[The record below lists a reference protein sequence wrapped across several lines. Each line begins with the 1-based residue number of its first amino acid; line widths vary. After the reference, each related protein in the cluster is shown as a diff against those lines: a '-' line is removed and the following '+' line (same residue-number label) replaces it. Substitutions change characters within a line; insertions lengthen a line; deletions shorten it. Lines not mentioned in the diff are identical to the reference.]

1 MSKYSFRSRS
11 LLKLSGAVVPQK
23 RALDVVETQRV
34 VVREKLS
41 SEDLIALMR
50 GQLVAIRIGNYYDP
64 TKCEELAEKLIGSP
78 LYGKYVNAPIGRVGQ
93 AYFECQADEESRKR
107 YEESGVSWIRELRE
121 RAAPCLSPFDKFRLE
136 LDEAWAAGAYIN
148 SLNKRKM
155 FGGLV
160 RHFIENSQAEPHQ
173 DVLAWDAPESA
184 SITGIAGQLAWNT
197 YLKVPSKGGELV
209 IWDISFSRKE
219 YEERKIPNSYGLRRE
234 RLPEPVA
241 VLQPEVGEMILF
253 NAGFAHAVEEIQEG
267 SRVTWSC
274 FAGYRGPHD
283 PFLIWS

>member
-1 MSKYSFRSRS
+1 
-11 LLKLSGAVVPQK
+11 
-23 RALDVVETQRV
+23 
-34 VVREKLS
+34 
-41 SEDLIALMR
+41 MR
-50 GQLVAIRIGNYYDP
+50 GQLVAIRIKNYYDP
-64 TKCEELAEKLIGSP
+64 AKCEELAEKLIGSP
-78 LYGKYVNAPIGRVGQ
+78 LYGKYVNAPIGRSGV

-107 YEESGVSWIRELRE
+107 YEEHGVTWIRELRE
-121 RAAPCLSPFDKFRLE
+121 RASPCLSPFDKFRLE
-136 LDEAWAAGAYIN
+136 LDEAWTAGAYIN
-148 SLNKRKM
+148 SLNGRKM

-160 RHFIENSQAEPHQ
+160 RHFIENSEAEAHE

-184 SITGIAGQLAWNT
+184 SITGIAGQFAWNT

-209 IWDISFSRKE
+209 IWDISLSRKE
-219 YEERKIPNSYGLRRE
+219 YEERKILNSYGLRRE
-234 RLPEPVA
+234 RLPDPVA

-253 NAGFAHAVEEIQEG
+253 NAGFVHAVEKIQEG